1 MAGLRLGT
9 GDPVSHMASC
19 GMREMRPP
27 GPQPTETALHEAA
40 LTHLARYATTEAGL
54 IRVLRRRVDRWAR
67 AMEAESEI
75 VAALYE
81 LCRVVARRLVT
92 AGVVDDAAFAETR
105 AASLTR
111 AGRSRRAV
119 AAHLQAR
126 GVSGEIADEALP
138 QDGETE
144 LAAALAFT
152 RRRRIGAFRRE
163 EVEADEMRAMGML
176 ARAGFSRDVAM
187 RALHMEP
194 EEAEMLVTRL
204 KQS

>member
-1 MAGLRLGT
+1 M
-9 GDPVSHMASC
+9 
-19 GMREMRPP
+19 
-27 GPQPTETALHEAA
+27 HEAA
-40 LTHLARYATTEAGL
+40 LTHLARYAATEAGL

-67 AMEAESEI
+67 SATAEGEE
-75 VAALYE
+75 VAALHQ
-81 LCRVVARRLVT
+81 LCRVVARRLVS

-126 GVSGEIADEALP
+126 GVAGEIVGETLP
-138 QDGETE
+138 QDDETE

-152 RRRRIGAFRRE
+152 RRRRIGAFRRPDAA
-163 EVEADEMRAMGML
+163 EAEAEAKPLGML
-176 ARAGFSRDVAM
+176 ARAGFSRDVAL
-187 RALHMEP
+187 RALRMAP

-204 KQS
+204 KQSC